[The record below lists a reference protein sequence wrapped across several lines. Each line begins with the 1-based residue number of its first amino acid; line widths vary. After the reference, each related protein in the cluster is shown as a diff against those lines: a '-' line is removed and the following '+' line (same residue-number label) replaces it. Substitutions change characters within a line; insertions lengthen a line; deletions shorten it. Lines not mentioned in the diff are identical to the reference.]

1 MALVG
6 SPGEGV
12 GVVSGIRVVGVALE
26 WSARIAYRVAAVGAQ
41 KTPPRPPPASRLETA
56 KSDRGEDDP
65 HDAHQIDLE
74 AQAEGHG
81 QESQINCRG
90 RREADRRPARDQVLG
105 TAGQEKATEKLAEE

>member
-1 MALVG
+1 MSTRLTTVVEAARPLSG
-6 SPGEGV
+6 SPGG
-12 GVVSGIRVVGVALE
+12 GRAGTGRDPCSQRCTRTAHLILK
-26 WSARIAYRVAAVGAQ
+26 SRIAAVGSRPA
-41 KTPPRPPPASRLETA
+41 PPRPPPASRLETA

-90 RREADRRPARDQVLG
+90 RREAD
-105 TAGQEKATEKLAEE
+105 